1 MDQYSRNRNR
11 SGWKIGCLITALV
24 LLVVVGISVSYFIG
38 QYNKSVRLDEEVKQG
53 WSEVENQLKR
63 RYDLIPNLVETV
75 KGYAKHEKEVFTH
88 LADARKAYFSA
99 KTVGEKAAASG
110 TLERALSR
118 LMLLKE
124 NYPNLKANQNFM
136 KLQDSLEGTENR
148 IAVARTRY
156 NEAVKL
162 VNAYVR
168 SFFGRFFAG
177 MTGVTQAEF
186 FEIPDDQKQE
196 MDKAPE
202 VKL

>member
-1 MDQYSRNRNR
+1 MDQYTRNRDR
-11 SGWKIGCLITALV
+11 SGWKIGCIVTI
-24 LLVVVGISVSYFIG
+24 VVVLIIVGLMASFFIG

-118 LMLLKE
+118 LMMLRE
-124 NYPNLKANQNFM
+124 NYPDLKANQNFM